1 MFRVPWRSSTYP
13 AGNSVIGVTS
23 NTALIAANTT
33 WPALVVGIAIVVAV
47 CLWGMF
53 RAGSIADRA
62 RSDEDPRLGEDAQN
76 ESGTD

>member
-1 MFRVPWRSSTYP
+1 M
-13 AGNSVIGVTS
+13 IDVTS
-23 NTALIAANTT
+23 NNALIAVGAT

-53 RAGSIADRA
+53 RSGSIADRA
-62 RSDEDPRLGEDAQN
+62 RSDEDAQN

>member
-1 MFRVPWRSSTYP
+1 M
-13 AGNSVIGVTS
+13 IGVTS

-62 RSDEDPRLGEDAQN
+62 RSDEDPQLGEDAQN